1 MCMLCDQ
8 AIPYLGIS
16 GEMYKQTNPQTGS
29 TQEPLMV

>member
-8 AIPYLGIS
+8 AIPYLDTS
-16 GEMYKQTNPQTGS
+16 GEMYKQTHPQTGS